1 MSEWGDGGNAVKVSL
16 LVSDVH
22 VGVGGG
28 WGKING
34 TGVTGMANGV
44 CVGVCKCWYVLS
56 LYVCVSVLG
65 MGVKMVV
72 DNGCVRVLLH
82 VVVRMSVARKGGS
95 GKKGVSILV
104 GRWEGGGFCPEI
116 CARGSTV
123 KLAGDV
129 VRCGGERG

>member
-16 LVSDVH
+16 LVSDVY

-44 CVGVCKCWYVLS
+44 CKCWYVLS

-65 MGVKMVV
+65 MGVKIVV

-82 VVVRMSVARKGGS
+82 V
-95 GKKGVSILV
+95 GVSILV

-116 CARGSTV
+116 CARGS
-123 KLAGDV
+123 A
-129 VRCGGERG
+129 VRLVAPR